1 MYNPAEEMSSINF
14 ENIIGGPLNAVI
26 KAQNSSAITTV
37 NFIKT
42 VGFEPDTMDADG
54 KVTGVGK
61 PVYVSFRYPKEVS
74 PYVPGGKEVTGVK
87 VENGGKGYVEGQVT
101 VTIGGTEV
109 PRNKVAV
116 RGGAIT
122 AVDVVDV
129 LGSLDADSTIT
140 VKTEGPAAAT
150 PAVLSL
156 TTKDKPGSKAV
167 YETMELEVPI
177 LTMVPI
183 PFIRIDNVDLEFN
196 VKINSVSSTST
207 RDSSQSNVNSNSKFG
222 YKGWGFNVE
231 STFNASYANQK
242 SSTSNETVKKDYS
255 LNVKVHAVQDEM
267 PAGVSRILDI
277 LEKSIVSKSAGGMTD
292 TGALGGAG
300 VEPTPQAPTDPA
312 KPSTPAKP

>member
-74 PYVPGGKEVTGVK
+74 PYVPGGKEITGVK
-87 VENGGKGYVEGQVT
+87 VENGGKGYVDDQVII
-101 VTIGGTEV
+101 TIGGIEV
-109 PRNKVAV
+109 PRNKVTV
-116 RGGAIT
+116 HGGAIT
-122 AVDVVDV
+122 AVDVNDI
-129 LGSLDADSTIT
+129 LGSLEPDSAIT

-207 RDSSQSNVNSNSKFG
+207 KDSSQSNVNSNSKFG
-222 YKGWGFNVE
+222 YKGWGFSVE

-277 LEKSIVSKSAGGMTD
+277 LEKSIVSKS
-292 TGALGGAG
+292 TGSALEEAA
-300 VEPTPQAPTDPA
+300 PQASADPA
-312 KPSTPAKP
+312 KPDTPPKA